1 MILLPDFDL
10 ISSLNVQVEVPAPP
24 AVLQP
29 LPELSFVPPADTPEA
44 AFDLIAAANP
54 QPEATLELDS
64 TPEAAFDMI
73 AAANLPPDAPP
84 ELDST
89 PEAAFDMIAAA
100 IPQPEATL
108 ELDSTPEAA
117 FDMIAAANL
126 QPDAPPELDSAP
138 DPETEQPAAAA
149 ADPEDAATDELEEDV
164 DSVLPEE
171 EEIPLEEVDLHCC
184 TCS

>member
-1 MILLPDFDL
+1 MILPDFDL

-44 AFDLIAAANP
+44 AFDLIAAAN
-54 QPEATLELDS
+54 
-64 TPEAAFDMI
+64 
-73 AAANLPPDAPP
+73 LPPDAPP
-84 ELDST
+84 
-89 PEAAFDMIAAA
+89 
-100 IPQPEATL
+100 

>member
-1 MILLPDFDL
+1 M
-10 ISSLNVQVEVPAPP
+10 EVPAPP

-29 LPELSFVPPADTPEA
+29 LPELSLVPPADTPEA

-73 AAANLPPDAPP
+73 AAANHQPDAPP

-89 PEAAFDMIAAA
+89 P
-100 IPQPEATL
+100 
-108 ELDSTPEAA
+108 
-117 FDMIAAANL
+117 
-126 QPDAPPELDSAP
+126 
-138 DPETEQPAAAA
+138 DPETEQPAAA
-149 ADPEDAATDELEEDV
+149 ADPEDAATDELEENV
-164 DSVLPEE
+164 DSVLPGE
-171 EEIPLEEVDLHCC
+171 EEIPLEEVHLHCC